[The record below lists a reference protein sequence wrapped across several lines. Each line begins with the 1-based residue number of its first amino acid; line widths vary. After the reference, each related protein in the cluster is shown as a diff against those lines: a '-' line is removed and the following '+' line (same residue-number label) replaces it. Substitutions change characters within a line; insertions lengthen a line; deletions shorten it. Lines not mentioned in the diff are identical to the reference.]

1 MKSRTW
7 IVALSVAAIAGAGA
21 VYYRLN
27 ASTDSPTVMTGVV
40 TRGAVIETVEATGTL
55 QPVDTVEVGSQVT
68 GSVKTLGADFNSR
81 VTTGQV
87 LATLDPASLQAQVD
101 QASATVARLA
111 AEVNRAKVTLADA
124 ETKLRRAEALSRDQL
139 ISDADLDTARTTR
152 DAAQASV
159 VSAQAQVVQARASLD
174 QARVSLGHT
183 IIRRPRPAWC
193 CRATSKSGQTVT
205 SGLQTPTL
213 FVIARDLQK
222 MELQASVDEAD
233 IARVPAG
240 QPVAFT
246 VDAHGARQFTG
257 RVSQVR
263 LQPVV
268 AQNVVSYTT
277 MIDVENPDLALK
289 PGHDGDGPHRDGAQR
304 RHAARAGGRGA
315 LPADRATCCRRWAAH
330 PARRRPRASA
340 SQSRRSSGAG
350 GAIWTLADGRLSRVP
365 VEVGVSDGALVAVH
379 APALAEGAT
388 VVTGVAAAT
397 RFGHI
402 DPVGLGVAAG
412 AARRHAGTD
421 ARRRSM
427 ARASTAHRVHDHP
440 RDGARGAA
448 PERVALGPDGAGHHH
463 RRRRG
468 HHDDGHRRRR
478 ARSRSRRA
486 SAAPAPTW

>member
-7 IVALSVAAIAGAGA
+7 IVVLSVAAIAGAGA

-159 VSAQAQVVQARASLD
+159 VSAQAQVVQSRASLD

-183 IIRRPRPAWC
+183 IIRAPSAGVVLSRNVEV
-193 CRATSKSGQTVT
+193 GQTVT

-233 IARVPAG
+233 IARVAPG
-240 QPVAFT
+240 QTVAFT

-263 LQPVV
+263 LQPLV

-289 PGHDGDGPHRDGAQR
+289 PGMTATVRIETARSDDTLRVPAAAVRFRPTADVLQAMGSAPSTAQ
-304 RHAARAGGRGA
+304 AARG
-315 LPADRATCCRRWAAH
+315 
-330 PARRRPRASA
+330 A
-340 SQSRRSSGAG
+340 SQSRRSPGAG

-365 VEVGVSDGALVAVH
+365 VEVGVSDGGLVAVN

-397 RFGHI
+397 GS
-402 DPVGLGVAAG
+402 G
-412 AARRHAGTD
+412 
-421 ARRRSM
+421 
-427 ARASTAHRVHDHP
+427 ASTPSASGSPLVPTPP
-440 RDGARGAA
+440 RRN
-448 PERVALGPDGAGHHH
+448 
-463 RRRRG
+463 RR
-468 HHDDGHRRRR
+468 
-478 ARSRSRRA
+478 
-486 SAAPAPTW
+486 

>member
-7 IVALSVAAIAGAGA
+7 IVVLSVAAIAGAGA

-124 ETKLRRAEALSRDQL
+124 ETRLRRAEALSRDQL

-159 VSAQAQVVQARASLD
+159 VSAQAQVVQSRASLD

-183 IIRRPRPAWC
+183 IIRAPSAGVVLSRNVEV
-193 CRATSKSGQTVT
+193 GQTVT

-233 IARVPAG
+233 IARVAPG
-240 QPVAFT
+240 QTVAFT

-263 LQPVV
+263 LQPLV

-289 PGHDGDGPHRDGAQR
+289 PGMTATVRIETARSDDTLRVPAAAVRFRPTADLLQAMGGAPGTTQAQR
-304 RHAARAGGRGA
+304 G
-315 LPADRATCCRRWAAH
+315 
-330 PARRRPRASA
+330 A
-340 SQSRRSSGAG
+340 SQSRRSPGAG

-365 VEVGVSDGALVAVH
+365 VEVGVSDGGLVAVN

-397 RFGHI
+397 GS
-402 DPVGLGVAAG
+402 G
-412 AARRHAGTD
+412 
-421 ARRRSM
+421 
-427 ARASTAHRVHDHP
+427 ASTPSASGSPLVPTPP
-440 RDGARGAA
+440 RRN
-448 PERVALGPDGAGHHH
+448 
-463 RRRRG
+463 RR
-468 HHDDGHRRRR
+468 
-478 ARSRSRRA
+478 
-486 SAAPAPTW
+486 